1 MSHANSVDA
10 LGRGTWQ
17 INQWKGVATM
27 CTCLDGPKAA
37 ESATLEA
44 AESAT
49 SEAAESATLEVAR
62 SNGQGTGLGAQ
73 WSDLSPWEC
82 RAAQSRQ
89 VRPRGGAGAEL
100 GHCLG
105 RRLTMLACMP

>member
-82 RAAQSRQ
+82 RAA
-89 VRPRGGAGAEL
+89 
-100 GHCLG
+100 
-105 RRLTMLACMP
+105 